1 MDLNDLTPVEE
12 HNGILYKRDD
22 LYCPY
27 GENFVS
33 GGKVRQCRDLILSNM
48 KHIQE
53 NCDNTIATAASIAS
67 PQSVTFLINSS
78 LFTSDSL
85 FWL

>member
-22 LYCPY
+22 KYCPY

-33 GGKVRQCRDLILSNM
+33 GGKVSQCRDLIL
-48 KHIQE
+48 
-53 NCDNTIATAASIAS
+53 
-67 PQSVTFLINSS
+67 
-78 LFTSDSL
+78 
-85 FWL
+85 